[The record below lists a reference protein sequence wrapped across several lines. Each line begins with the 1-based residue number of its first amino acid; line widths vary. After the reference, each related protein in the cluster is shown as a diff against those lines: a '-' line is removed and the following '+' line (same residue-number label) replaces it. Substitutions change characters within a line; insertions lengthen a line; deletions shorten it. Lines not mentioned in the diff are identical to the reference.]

1 MRESERRVLR
11 AAAEVI
17 EASNGDWPGNDLVGK
32 HMGGVD
38 AGVVADALRALQHGG
53 YLRLDG
59 AFTGSG
65 AERVFVQQITPKG
78 RRALGMSQ

>member
-1 MRESERRVLR
+1 MLR

-17 EASNGDWPGNDLVGK
+17 EASNGDWPGNDLVGE

-78 RRALGMSQ
+78 RRALGMSE